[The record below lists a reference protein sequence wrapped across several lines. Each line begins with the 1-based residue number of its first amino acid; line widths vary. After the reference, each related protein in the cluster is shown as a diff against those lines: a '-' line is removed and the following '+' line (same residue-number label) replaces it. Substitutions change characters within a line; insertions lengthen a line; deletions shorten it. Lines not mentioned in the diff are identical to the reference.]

1 MPDYYIGQIFENEYP
16 AEAASFATVNK
27 CRIQTIEKV
36 ERTVDRI
43 ESRPGVRTG
52 TYVVFTDGTEKSI
65 VPCEIKV
72 YVKGTKHMMPR
83 LKIVEIPAPSVDEL
97 KAEKLSQ
104 LDSAFLHWYETD
116 AVVTSSLGFVADSDS
131 RAMMDV
137 SGLVT
142 TLESQPAETRSTV
155 AFMDANNQPHLL
167 SLEQLKTVQLEIV
180 QNGQSAY
187 KQKWTLRT
195 AIKEAQSKEDLE
207 AIEIK
212 FVAEDFSK

>member
-1 MPDYYIGQIFENEYP
+1 MSDYYIGQIFENEYP
-16 AEAASFATVNK
+16 PKSASFATANK
-27 CRIQTIEKV
+27 CRIETFEKV

-65 VPCEIKV
+65 VPCEIKI
-72 YVKGTKHMMPR
+72 YVKGTKHMMSR
-83 LKIVEIPAPSVDEL
+83 LKIVEIPAPSIDEL
-97 KAEKLSQ
+97 KTEKLYQ
-104 LDSAFLHWYETD
+104 LDSAFLRWYETD

-137 SGLVT
+137 NGLVT

-155 AFMDANNQPHLL
+155 AFMDHDNQPHLL
-167 SLEQLKTVQLEIV
+167 TLDQLKTVQLEII

-187 KQKWTLRT
+187 QQKWTLRT
-195 AIKEAQSKEDLE
+195 AIEQASTKEELD
-207 AIEIK
+207 AIEIV
-212 FVAEDFSK
+212 FAAEEYSA